1 MQIDIQSGNFSRLN
15 VSGALIIPHGL
26 HPSIVKNIGGK
37 ALPNQHQKGITSTYS
52 YRWFSWK
59 RKALIHNLDKSQ
71 AYYLL
76 AKSNTSFHWTTSVS
90 VSENDT
96 FPVYINSLELL
107 SEANNLIPRKVYITL
122 SSSCNMRQLALVIE
136 LSNMFNILLCQH
148 TVIEL
153 SLKRNKTYIT
163 CWPAALIQY
172 RWHFE
177 KLSFMP
183 LYQHVKC
190 SHRLICY
197 AVKVEQWSSNIED
210 FLVPRTTY
218 SMVAEQVIIRF

>member
-1 MQIDIQSGNFSRLN
+1 MVCILKTSVEKHYPINIKRESHPHIHISDLAGKEKHWS
-15 VSGALIIPHGL
+15 IIWINLKH
-26 HPSIVKNIGGK
+26 IIY
-37 ALPNQHQKGITSTYS
+37 LPKPTS
-52 YRWFSWK
+52 
-59 RKALIHNLDKSQ
+59 
-71 AYYLL
+71 
-76 AKSNTSFHWTTSVS
+76 SFHWTTSVS

-96 FPVYINSLELL
+96 FPVYINGLELL

-122 SSSCNMRQLALVIE
+122 SSSCNMRQLDLVIE
-136 LSNMFNILLCQH
+136 LSNMFHILLCQH

-163 CWPAALIQY
+163 WWPAALTQY

-177 KLSFMP
+177 NLSFMP
-183 LYQHVKC
+183 WYQHVNC

-210 FLVPRTTY
+210 FLVPRTTC
-218 SMVAEQVIIRF
+218 SLVAEQVIIRF